1 MLASSHIGYCEK
13 KVMRP
18 LAVVLT
24 VLVAAGMAAA
34 QITTT
39 DVAGRQVQLFDQ
51 SSSKLAVLIFVRT
64 DCPIANRYAPE
75 IEHLYQAYASRV
87 TYYLVYP
94 DANESA
100 VAIQKH
106 LSDYGYTVPALRDPK
121 HVLVKLAKAR
131 VTPEA
136 AIFSARGELL
146 YHGRIDNRY
155 ISFGKA
161 RNRPTHQDLEEA
173 LLAALAGLPIKE
185 VVTRAIGCSLADI

>member
-1 MLASSHIGYCEK
+1 
-13 KVMRP
+13 
-18 LAVVLT
+18 
-24 VLVAAGMAAA
+24 
-34 QITTT
+34 
-39 DVAGRQVQLFDQ
+39 
-51 SSSKLAVLIFVRT
+51 
-64 DCPIANRYAPE
+64 
-75 IEHLYQAYASRV
+75 
-87 TYYLVYP
+87 LVYP

-106 LSDYGYTVPALRDPK
+106 ISDYGYTVPALRDPK

-161 RNRPTHQDLEEA
+161 MNRPTRQDLEDA
-173 LLAALAGLPIKE
+173 LRSALEGRPIAQIS
-185 VVTRAIGCSLADI
+185 TPAIGCSLADIR

>member
-1 MLASSHIGYCEK
+1 MSN
-13 KVMRP
+13 
-18 LAVVLT
+18 LAVILT
-24 VLVAAGMAAA
+24 VLVA
-34 QITTT
+34 QITTP
-39 DVAGRQVQLFDQ
+39 DVTGHQVQLFDR
-51 SSSKLAVLIFVRT
+51 SGSKLAVLIFVRT

-75 IEHLYQAYASRV
+75 IERLYRAYGSQVA
-87 TYYLVYP
+87 YYLVYP

-106 LSDYGYTVPALRDPK
+106 ISDYGYTVPALRDPK

-161 RNRPTHQDLEEA
+161 MNRPTRQDLEDA
-173 LLAALAGLPIKE
+173 LRSALEGRPIAE
-185 VVTRAIGCSLADI
+185 ISTPAIGCSLADIR

>member
-1 MLASSHIGYCEK
+1 M
-13 KVMRP
+13 
-18 LAVVLT
+18 VLT
-24 VLVAAGMAAA
+24 LLVAANMATA
-34 QITTT
+34 QIVTL
-39 DVAGRQVQLFDQ
+39 DLDGHQVRLFDA
-51 SSSKLAVLIFVRT
+51 SSSKLVVIIFVRT

-75 IEHLYQAYASRV
+75 IERLYRAYASRV

-94 DANESA
+94 DANESG

-106 LSDYGYTVPALRDPK
+106 VSDYGYTVPALRDPK
-121 HVLVKLAKAR
+121 QVLVKLAKAR

-161 RNRPTHQDLEEA
+161 RNQPTHKDLEET
-173 LLAALAGLPIKE
+173 LQTALAGWPIKE
-185 VVTRAIGCSLADI
+185 VVIPAIGCSLADIR